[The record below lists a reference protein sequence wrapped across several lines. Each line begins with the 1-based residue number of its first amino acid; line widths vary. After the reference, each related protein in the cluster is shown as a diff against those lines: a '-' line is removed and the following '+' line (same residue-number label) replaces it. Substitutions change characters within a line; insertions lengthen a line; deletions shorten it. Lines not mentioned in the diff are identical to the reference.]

1 MTKTALKPSQ
11 EEECN
16 GREMK
21 IAEESPIALF
31 LFSNLRMIVYYRSD
45 TQTYPLSAKSNQM
58 KIPQTRIVS
67 VIMLIVYIVYIVPI
81 CQILRVRM
89 CADEILGIALDF
101 ICHWLG
107 FYLGSPGEISW

>member
-58 KIPQTRIVS
+58 KVPQTRIVS
-67 VIMLIVYIVYIVPI
+67 VIMVDIIIVTVIVSS
-81 CQILRVRM
+81 
-89 CADEILGIALDF
+89 F
-101 ICHWLG
+101 
-107 FYLGSPGEISW
+107 